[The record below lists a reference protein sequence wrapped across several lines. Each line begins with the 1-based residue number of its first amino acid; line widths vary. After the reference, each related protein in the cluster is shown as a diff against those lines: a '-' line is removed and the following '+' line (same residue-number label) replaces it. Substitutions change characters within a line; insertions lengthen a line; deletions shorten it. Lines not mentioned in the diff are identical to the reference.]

1 MLHSV
6 EFDVDARRLAR
17 RVLWFCLLAELAL
30 LVLDYHVNY
39 GRATEIGALRR
50 MFNTAREDGLA
61 SWFAV
66 TQTLLIALTLWLIYS
81 VAKAGRKPRAI
92 VVGWLVLAL
101 FFTYMAIDDG
111 AQIHERL
118 GSTFKAL
125 REASGAS
132 LDFFPSYTWQLI
144 FLPGF
149 AALGFFTVAFLW
161 FELNDNASRALLVAA
176 ISLLALAVGLD
187 FVEGLDDDHP
197 WNAYTLLSER
207 YDIVPWTRARFGKSD
222 FDTLRHFS
230 KSIEETIEMAANSL
244 LWFIF
249 LRHLPLMSR
258 EFRVRLAE
266 GATTGQ

>member
-1 MLHSV
+1 
-6 EFDVDARRLAR
+6 
-17 RVLWFCLLAELAL
+17 
-30 LVLDYHVNY
+30 
-39 GRATEIGALRR
+39 

-132 LDFFPSYTWQLI
+132 LDFFSQL
-144 FLPGF
+144 
-149 AALGFFTVAFLW
+149 
-161 FELNDNASRALLVAA
+161 
-176 ISLLALAVGLD
+176 
-187 FVEGLDDDHP
+187 H
-197 WNAYTLLSER
+197 
-207 YDIVPWTRARFGKSD
+207 
-222 FDTLRHFS
+222 
-230 KSIEETIEMAANSL
+230 MAAHFPSRLRRSRLLYSGLSL
-244 LWFIF
+244 
-249 LRHLPLMSR
+249 
-258 EFRVRLAE
+258 VRAK
-266 GATTGQ
+266 